1 MATIGRFPP
10 FGKRFF
16 RRIRK
21 LLGPG
26 HFGHFWR
33 LAIAIAALPGRR
45 SLSRMRALHRDY
57 RTRQAIAHFL
67 NHADWDAPDLLW
79 RKALDTLNQLGFRPG
94 DTLYV
99 ILDDTQQRKFGRV
112 MQAVSKL
119 FLHAERYYANGHTI
133 LAGCLFYRGVLIPC
147 AVRLWAN
154 KAFCAASQDE
164 RHDSDRI
171 AFRTLTQLAA
181 DVIGAADLPKDCR
194 VIALFDSYYLCPAV
208 VKACAAR
215 SWDYISVAKKNRN
228 FYPGGRTNDKR
239 KLGSYGVQALHKEG
253 KWLEVKGKRQKVT
266 QKKGRLSKAGWIN
279 LVFSQRPGQ
288 KKWVAL
294 ASNRKDWDAAT
305 ILGHYFQRWPVELLF
320 KMSKQHLGLGDYQ
333 VLRYRGVERYLH
345 LVRIAYLLLTHLALD
360 EPDVQAAIKR
370 ERSELRLPSV
380 PHLQQHLRHLLW
392 EEAVRS
398 LSRSRRYHPF
408 VVKLRAIMIF

>member
-94 DTLYV
+94 DTLYF
-99 ILDDTQQRKFGRV
+99 ILDDTQQRKYGRL

-164 RHDSDRI
+164 RHESDRI
-171 AFRTLTQLAA
+171 AFTTLTQMAA
-181 DVIGAADLPKDCR
+181 ESQGDLPEP
-194 VIALFDSYYLCPAV
+194 ALS
-208 VKACAAR
+208 
-215 SWDYISVAKKNRN
+215 
-228 FYPGGRTNDKR
+228 
-239 KLGSYGVQALHKEG
+239 
-253 KWLEVKGKRQKVT
+253 
-266 QKKGRLSKAGWIN
+266 
-279 LVFSQRPGQ
+279 
-288 KKWVAL
+288 
-294 ASNRKDWDAAT
+294 
-305 ILGHYFQRWPVELLF
+305 
-320 KMSKQHLGLGDYQ
+320 
-333 VLRYRGVERYLH
+333 
-345 LVRIAYLLLTHLALD
+345 
-360 EPDVQAAIKR
+360 
-370 ERSELRLPSV
+370 
-380 PHLQQHLRHLLW
+380 
-392 EEAVRS
+392 
-398 LSRSRRYHPF
+398 
-408 VVKLRAIMIF
+408 

>member
-1 MATIGRFPP
+1 MPTIGRFPS

-33 LAIAIAALPGRR
+33 LAMAIASMPGRR
-45 SLSRMRALHRDY
+45 RISRMRTLHRDY
-57 RTRQAIAHFL
+57 RTRQAIAYFL
-67 NHADWDAPDLLW
+67 NHADWDAPELLW
-79 RKALDTLNQLGFRPG
+79 RKALDTLKQLGFRPG
-94 DTLYV
+94 DTLYF
-99 ILDDTQQRKFGRV
+99 ILDDTQQRKYGRL

-154 KAFCAASQDE
+154 KPFCANSQNE
-164 RHDSDRI
+164 RHEADRI
-171 AFRTLTQLAA
+171 SFTTLTQMAG
-181 DVIGAADLPKDCR
+181 DVLSEAVLPKGCQ

-208 VKACAAR
+208 VKVCEAR

-239 KLGSYGVQALHKEG
+239 KLGPYGGQVLQREG
-253 KWLEVKGKRQKVT
+253 KWLEVKGKRQKVA

-294 ASNRKDWDAAT
+294 ATNRKDWDAAT

-345 LVRIAYLLLTHLALD
+345 LVMIAYLLLTHLALD
-360 EPDVQAAIKR
+360 EPDVQAAIKQ

-380 PHLQQHLRHLLW
+380 PHLQHHLRHLLW

-398 LSRSRRYHPF
+398 LDHSRRFHPF
-408 VVKLRAIMIF
+408 VHKLRSIMMF